1 MIHRRDFCSGLAGLF
16 TASIGLPEV
25 VSAASKRPPR
35 ILVRSSWQTV
45 NIGDIAHT
53 PGILRILETHLPDA
67 ELTLW
72 PGRLDNGV
80 DKLLQEAFPKVKIA
94 DDSAKR
100 AAAMEECDFL
110 LHGSGPSLVAEK
122 DVKRWIAE
130 TGKPFGAYGITLP
143 TYHRASIETL
153 DKAAF
158 VFFRDS
164 QSMQLVKDWGCKSP
178 IMQFGPDAAFA
189 CKLRDD
195 DAAEA
200 FLQKHDLT
208 PGEFLCCI
216 PRLRYTPY
224 WTIPSKNR
232 KIDPEKHARNEA
244 MKEHDHAPLIKA
256 ITRIVKETH
265 LKVLLCPEDQTQMQ
279 VGRENIYDH
288 LPQQIRR
295 RVVWRP
301 HYWLT
306 GEAISTYVRSRG
318 LFGNEMHSPIMCI
331 GNGVP
336 AIVCRFAEQ
345 TSKGIMWDDVGLG
358 DWLFDLDNE
367 DEAQQ
372 IPDTVFAMA
381 TDIEGSRE
389 KVATA
394 AAFVAKRQ
402 AETTGILRNALNSR

>member
-1 MIHRRDFCSGLAGLF
+1 MNRRNFCCGLAGLVAAATGF
-16 TASIGLPEV
+16 RKVG
-25 VSAASKRPPR
+25 SAASHRAPR

-53 PGILRILETHLPDA
+53 PGILRILENHLPEA

-80 DKLLQEAFPKVKIA
+80 DNLLQEAFPKVKIA

-122 DVKRWIAE
+122 DVKRWIDEA
-130 TGKPFGAYGITLP
+130 GKPFGVYGITVP
-143 TYHRASIETL
+143 PSNRGSIATL
-153 DKAAF
+153 DEAEF

-164 QSMQLVKDWGCKSP
+164 QSMKFAKEAGCKAP
-178 IMQFGPDAAFA
+178 IMEFGPDAAFA
-189 CKLRDD
+189 CNLRDD
-195 DAAEA
+195 NAAEA

-208 PGEFLCCI
+208 PGEYLCCI
-216 PRLRYTPY
+216 PRLRNTPY

-256 ITRIVKETH
+256 ITRVVDETD

-279 VGRENIYDH
+279 VGRENIYDR
-288 LPQQIRR
+288 LPPQIRR

-301 HYWLT
+301 NYWLT

-336 AIVCRFAEQ
+336 AIVCRFKEQ
-345 TSKGIMWDDVGLG
+345 TSKGIMWDDIGLD
-358 DWLFDLDNE
+358 DWLFDLDVE
-367 DEAQQ
+367 SEVAE
-372 IPDTVFAMA
+372 IPDAVIAMA
-381 TDIEGSRE
+381 TNPEGAKAKTELAR
-389 KVATA
+389 
-394 AAFVAKRQ
+394 AFVLKRQ
-402 AETTGILRNALNSR
+402 KETMQLLKQHVTIT